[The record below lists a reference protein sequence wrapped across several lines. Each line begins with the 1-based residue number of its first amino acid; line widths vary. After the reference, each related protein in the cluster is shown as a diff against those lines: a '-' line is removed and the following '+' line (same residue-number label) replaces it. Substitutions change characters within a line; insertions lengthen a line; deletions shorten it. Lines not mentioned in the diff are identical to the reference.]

1 MEVKTQSTVNHYE
14 FHNIVKGWDD
24 FCKIIS
30 DKSEL
35 KTQYP

>member
-1 MEVKTQSTVNHYE
+1 MEVKTRSTVNHYE